1 MVAWSTN
8 KEIKLWAIL
17 EVKTG
22 NVYCFQVYLVKV
34 EGALENSLA
43 KRGVVRHLTVTEH
56 NKKHYLYMDNFY
68 SPLFFQEVFFKCRL
82 PSTSL

>member
-1 MVAWSTN
+1 LPEFFLVVAWSTN

-22 NVYCFQVYLVKV
+22 NVYCFQVYLGKV

-43 KRGVVRHLTVTEH
+43 KRVV
-56 NKKHYLYMDNFY
+56 
-68 SPLFFQEVFFKCRL
+68 
-82 PSTSL
+82 